1 MLDFDGSYAMA
12 KQFVKV
18 RRIVSRGSFALVVG
32 ILAVTTAALA
42 SAAPG
47 ASTVP
52 PVYAAAPAEVNPPAS
67 PAAPG
72 TPAAPAAPGQAEE
85 VAPIPP
91 EVEEA
96 PVAATSGGY
105 CFAGPHPADTR
116 VAAGP
121 AWDETQSNHI
131 HNYPPFDLRLFRLQ
145 NGCYHFIGDPSDFGY
160 RGQTYQYYGAHP
172 VMAGHG
178 GGWCFMIGGHAHWW
192 RPWSSLFVVAG
203 PWYYWHGPYDPFFWN
218 HWPYYAVYYRHHYPS
233 YYRGGRFARGGWHGE
248 GRGHAVAPAIGH
260 VARPVGAARG
270 QWAAPSAATRSFGQ
284 QDRGWNQPNRGWGQA
299 QPQGAGPGGNSGWR
313 GQSGSWG
320 RSGGQG
326 AVTPSPAPSRWDRN
340 VTPSGNGNGSSG
352 RSSFGRSEGWGT
364 ARPMP
369 AAPSR
374 TFTAPAPSNGG
385 GSSYRGGSG
394 GGTFRGGS
402 PAAPSGGG
410 RSGGWRSR

>member
-145 NGCYHFIGDPSDFGY
+145 NGCYPE
-160 RGQTYQYYGAHP
+160 P
-172 VMAGHG
+172 PEVVGH
-178 GGWCFMIGGHAHWW
+178 
-192 RPWSSLFVVAG
+192 VAG
-203 PWYYWHGPYDPFFWN
+203 PVGDAGHLQDV
-218 HWPYYAVYYRHHYPS
+218 AVVGGVGADDVPHQESADHHDVGRREGAPP
-233 YYRGGRFARGGWHGE
+233 RRDDRVACGGRRA
-248 GRGHAVAPAIGH
+248 GRD
-260 VARPVGAARG
+260 
-270 QWAAPSAATRSFGQ
+270 AT
-284 QDRGWNQPNRGWGQA
+284 
-299 QPQGAGPGGNSGWR
+299 
-313 GQSGSWG
+313 G
-320 RSGGQG
+320 RR
-326 AVTPSPAPSRWDRN
+326 VR
-340 VTPSGNGNGSSG
+340 
-352 RSSFGRSEGWGT
+352 
-364 ARPMP
+364 
-369 AAPSR
+369 
-374 TFTAPAPSNGG
+374 
-385 GSSYRGGSG
+385 
-394 GGTFRGGS
+394 
-402 PAAPSGGG
+402 
-410 RSGGWRSR
+410 